1 MGKMIWYG
9 YMGFLVLIMFML
21 SIMTIAIAK
30 TGFVIVQ
37 TINTLKMFM
46 VFTISTYHEY
56 GLDTVFEKFLL

>member
-30 TGFVIVQ
+30 TSFVIV
-37 TINTLKMFM
+37 
-46 VFTISTYHEY
+46 
-56 GLDTVFEKFLL
+56 